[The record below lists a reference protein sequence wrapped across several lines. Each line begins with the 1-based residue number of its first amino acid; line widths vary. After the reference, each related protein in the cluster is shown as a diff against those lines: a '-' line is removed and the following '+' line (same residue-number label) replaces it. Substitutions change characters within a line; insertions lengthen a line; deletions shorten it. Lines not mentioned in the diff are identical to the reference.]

1 MPKGNAWENGRK
13 LKEAGRAIKANLTLS
28 ERERKEKLPGS
39 TLDPEQ
45 SKGSSKESLARLW
58 GSP

>member
-1 MPKGNAWENGRK
+1 MPRGNAWESGRK
-13 LKEAGRAIKANLTLS
+13 LKEADRAIKGNLTLS
-28 ERERKEKLPGS
+28 ERERKEKLPGGA
-39 TLDPEQ
+39 LDPEQ